1 MLNSDSAYNT
11 LKNIMSTKEKT
22 YEELVKN
29 ANLII
34 DIFFLECADKD
45 SLKKEIIDR
54 YSTNIGIKAYA
65 PDILLGSYT
74 NDTSWVV
81 RKKAT
86 NMSHEYYSRYVSYLR
101 NKDYPEEVINK
112 MELYTEDIL
121 SKCAN
126 PGSINSICEKKKGLV
141 IGDVQSGK
149 TANYIALMNM
159 AADYGYQL
167 IVLLAGMTDSLRTQT
182 QTRVDEG
189 FIGANSSTINGNIE
203 YIGVGE
209 GGIKYFGIP
218 MTNREYDFIK
228 FIKETTFTTTGDY
241 NKPIVMVV
249 KKNNSTLKQMK
260 DWVKPDKFGT
270 KVQNI
275 LIIDDEADNASVNTK
290 KPGEEPST
298 INKLIRE
305 LYNNFPVATYVGY
318 TATPFAN
325 ILIDPYDDPDNRDLF
340 PSDFI
345 VQLKEPDNYFGSK
358 KVFMSSKHLRILDE
372 EEENF
377 LPVKHKK
384 DDEIFD
390 ELPDSL
396 KEAIND
402 FILTNV
408 LRTLK
413 GKARTH
419 RTMMINISRFNPIQ
433 EKLCYKI
440 DNYLNKIKYIIEQ
453 TYKQSLS
460 DFVRDPFMKKLYEQ
474 YIKDD
479 FYESNRKNYSWD
491 QIQQLLNEE
500 IQKFQIAVFN
510 NNSSKKGRF
519 NYDDFK
525 NEGARLIAIGGFV
538 LSRGLTL
545 EELLISYFSRN
556 SSAYDTMLQMCR
568 WFGYRPGYEEL
579 CRIYISQINIDN
591 FGAVIDAV
599 DDLKDQF
606 REMSLR
612 KKKPIDFGLMIKES
626 PDTLDTK
633 LLVTARNKMSTS
645 KEIYRSLNYSGVAVD
660 TSKLFKS
667 PEKNRKNL
675 EVLDKMILNIKK
687 SGKILEEK
695 NKRNMFLDVDK
706 KIVSE
711 FIADLSIPLENK
723 KFDKESL
730 SNYIAESSDFP
741 LWDVVIATG
750 SDSNENNWY
759 YCNKNIKPATRSF
772 EVRSDEDFIRISG
785 GNNRLVDPGIF
796 NSGLTNEEIKSVKE
810 YAKLKHPDKDSII
823 ASDYLSVAGRKP
835 LLVIYPISLIID
847 NKQSNQELKEDIKK
861 GFEEQCVLLGFALG
875 FPGKDSKVMVKYRA
889 NQVKVQQLQMQFE
902 DEDEEEE
909 ENEG

>member
-1 MLNSDSAYNT
+1 MLNLDDAYNT
-11 LKNIMSTKEKT
+11 LKIVMSNKEKT
-22 YEELVKN
+22 YEQLQKN
-29 ANLII
+29 ANLIVET
-34 DIFFLECADKD
+34 FLSEHDDKE

-54 YSTNIGIKAYA
+54 YATNIGVKAYI
-65 PDILLGSYT
+65 PEVLLGSYS
-74 NDTSWVV
+74 DDISWVEQ
-81 RKKAT
+81 KKAT

-101 NKDYPEEVINK
+101 NKDYPEEVIKK

-126 PGSINSICEKKKGLV
+126 PESIYSISEKKKGLV

-167 IVLLAGMTDSLRTQT
+167 IVLLAGTTDSLRTQT

-275 LIIDDEADNASVNTK
+275 LIIDDEADNASINTK
-290 KPGEEPST
+290 KTGEDPST

-325 ILIDPYDDPDNRDLF
+325 ILIDPYDDPANRDLF

-345 VQLKEPDNYFGSK
+345 VQLREPNNYFGSK
-358 KVFMSSKHLRILDE
+358 KVFMSDKHLRVLDE
-372 EEENF
+372 QEENF

-384 DDEIFD
+384 DDDVFS

-413 GKARTH
+413 GKPKAH

-433 EKLCYKI
+433 EKIYYKI
-440 DNYLNKIKYIIEQ
+440 DNYLKKIKYIIEQ
-453 TYKQSLS
+453 TYKQSLT
-460 DFVRDPFMKKLYEQ
+460 DIIREPFMRKLYEQ

-479 FYESNRKNYSWD
+479 FYKINRENYSWD
-491 QIQQLLNEE
+491 QIQELLNEE

-525 NEGARLIAIGGFV
+525 DEGARLIAIGGFV

-545 EELLISYFSRN
+545 EGLLISYFSRN

-568 WFGYRPGYEEL
+568 WFGYRPGYEDL

-606 REMSLR
+606 REMALR
-612 KKKPIDFGLMIKES
+612 KKKPIDFGLMIKEC

-633 LLVTARNKMSTS
+633 LLVTARNKMSTA

-667 PEKNRKNL
+667 AEKNEKNL
-675 EVLDKMILNIKK
+675 ELLDKMVFNIKK

-695 NKRNMFLDVDK
+695 NNRNMFLDVDK
-706 KIVSE
+706 EIISE
-711 FIADLSIPLENK
+711 FVAGLSIPLENK

-730 SNYIAESSDFP
+730 SEYIAESQDFP

-750 SDSNENNWY
+750 DSSEDIWY

-772 EVRSDEDFIRISG
+772 VVRPEEDFIRISG

-796 NSGLTNEEIKSVKE
+796 NSGLTKEEIEIVKE
-810 YAKLKHPDKDSII
+810 HAKIKHPDKDGVI
-823 ASDYLSVAGRKP
+823 ASDYLSVAGRNP
-835 LLVIYPISLIID
+835 LLVIYPISLKID
-847 NKQSNQELKEDIKK
+847 DKQSNQELKQKVKK
-861 GFEEQCVLLGFALG
+861 AFEEQKVLLGFALG

-889 NQVKVQQLQMQFE
+889 NQVKIQQLQMQFE
-902 DEDEEEE
+902 DEDEEEA
-909 ENEG
+909 ENES